1 MILAFDPS
9 GNHTAKEGKGTTG
22 WATFKDGKLHT
33 FGDIQAEGFASIEEY
48 WYEINSLMQH
58 YENIA
63 TYGMGP
69 GEFKVICESYRLQ
82 PGKAKQQSWSSL
94 ETPQL
99 IGYLRMSAWNLEMPF
114 ILQDPA
120 IKARFSDTVL
130 VEMGIAEPKNG
141 RLYIQG
147 RPTNNHMRDAIRH
160 GLYYL
165 RYGVKKNVERKDNSD
180 GIK

>member
-1 MILAFDPS
+1 MLLAFDPS
-9 GNHTAKEGKGTTG
+9 GNYTAKEGKGTTG
-22 WATFKDGKLHT
+22 WAVFKGNELYN
-33 FGDIQAEGFASIEEY
+33 FGDIKATDHEQIEAY
-48 WYEINSLMQH
+48 WYEHLCMMMSR
-58 YENIA
+58 ERKA
-63 TYGMGP
+63 SAVMGP

-99 IGYLRMSAWNLEMPF
+99 IGCMRMTAWEKAYPF

-120 IKARFSDTVL
+120 IKARFSDEVL
-130 VEMGIAEPKNG
+130 VELGIAEKRG
-141 RLYIQG
+141 QYYYIQG
-147 RPTNNHMRDAIRH
+147 RQTNGHMRDAIRH

-180 GIK
+180 SIK